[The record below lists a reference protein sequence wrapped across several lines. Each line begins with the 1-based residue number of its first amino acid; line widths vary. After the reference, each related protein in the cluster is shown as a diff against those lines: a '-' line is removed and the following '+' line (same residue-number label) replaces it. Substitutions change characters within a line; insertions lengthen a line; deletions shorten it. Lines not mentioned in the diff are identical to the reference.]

1 MAQIIKHRRG
11 SIDTL
16 SSATAKKGELIIAT
30 GSVGNM
36 SGPWVFV
43 GETEGSA
50 GAFRGLSKIYQGA
63 AAPNLTVGT
72 WGSTLNGTPFY
83 SSNDKTLYI
92 LSNAGNTDIDL
103 TGNIEGN
110 TISGLTINKLNGD
123 LRLDGDLYM
132 TGNTYQTGSHY
143 LTGDVILSGSINI
156 GDNLTGDTINF
167 GGEVNSHIL
176 PTTTATFDLGQSGK
190 TWNNVWAENAH
201 FTNIS
206 IGDITLNDLSL
217 PGDLTVSGTTILSG
231 SVYID
236 DLTEKRLV
244 VVGTNGELID
254 YSGLTFDNGNLNL
267 SGALEVTNIQGTGSL
282 YLKPDLDDSRLFEI
296 YNSAGPSGRT
306 DIHIKGNADLNFFG
320 DDINYVKID
329 DISGSVTIV
338 GVNEVIVSSSL
349 KVTGSIYN
357 DQLTNNRIVVVGTD
371 GLLED
376 DTNFTF
382 DGTTLNVGQG
392 NFEVDTDGD
401 IRTSGSL
408 KVDNGLT
415 VSGNTI
421 LYSDL
426 YVSGNIEFYGST
438 TNVHISSSQV
448 EIGDNIILLN
458 AYSPFERYAGMALY
472 DSGSTGESGS
482 FLWDSLNNYFLT
494 NVNGS
499 TSKVIGTT
507 TSSLGNE
514 NSLTDTYF
522 PIATGDNTI
531 GNSLLRYSGTT
542 LTFNTNKFT
551 VDSSNGNVYVD
562 GNVRINGAGG
572 SNYTGY
578 TSEIVFKNSD
588 DDLGFV
594 SGTDTQTVTTQ
605 LLGYQSSDGTLVFS
619 SLIDGGSY

>member
-43 GETEGSA
+43 GETDGSA

-63 AAPNLTVGT
+63 AVPNLTVGT

-110 TISGLTINKLNGD
+110 TISGLTINKLTGD
-123 LRLDGDLYM
+123 LRLAGDLYM

-156 GDNLTGDTINF
+156 GDKVTGDTINF
-167 GGEVNSHIL
+167 NGEVNSNIL
-176 PTTTATFDLGQSGK
+176 PTTGATFDLGSSGK
-190 TWNNVWAENAH
+190 TWNNIFAENAYL
-201 FTNIS
+201 TNLEI
-206 IGDITLNDLSL
+206 DNITLNSLSL
-217 PGDLTVSGTTILSG
+217 PGNLTVSGTTTLSG
-231 SVYID
+231 SVYVE
-236 DLTEKRLV
+236 DLIEKRLV
-244 VVGTNGELID
+244 VAGAGGLLTN
-254 YSGLTFDNGNLNL
+254 YSGLTFNNGNLNV
-267 SGALEVTNIQGTGSL
+267 SGAIEVTNIQGTGSL
-282 YLKPDLDDSRLFEI
+282 YLKPDLNDSRLFEI
-296 YNSAGPSGRT
+296 YNTAAPSGYT
-306 DIHIKGNADLNFFG
+306 DIHFVGNADFNFFG
-320 DDINYVKID
+320 DDTNYLKID
-329 DISGSVTIV
+329 DYAQTVTIDSTN
-338 GVNEVIVSSSL
+338 GIFLDSNTKVNGTLI
-349 KVTGSIYN
+349 VTGTTSLQN
-357 DQLTNNRIVVVGTD
+357 TLTVT
-371 GLLED
+371 
-376 DTNFTF
+376 
-382 DGTTLNVGQG
+382 GTTIIHG
-392 NFEVDTDGD
+392 NETV
-401 IRTSGSL
+401 
-408 KVDNGLT
+408 NGILT
-415 VSGNTI
+415 VTGNTQ
-421 LYSDL
+421 LGGNL
-426 YVSGNIEFYGST
+426 YVSGTLEVLGSST
-438 TNVHISSSQV
+438 EVHIQSNTV
-448 EIGDNIILLN
+448 EINDNIILLN
-458 AYSPFERYAGMALY
+458 AYSPFERYAGIALY

-482 FLWDSLNNYFLT
+482 FLWDSLNNYFLM
-494 NVNGS
+494 NNNSVS
-499 TSKVIGTT
+499 SKVIGTT
-507 TSSLGNE
+507 TNTLGNE
-514 NSLTDTYF
+514 NSLTSTYF

-542 LTFNTNKFT
+542 LSFNTNKFT
-551 VDSSNGNVYVD
+551 VDSSSGNVYVD
-562 GNVRINGAGG
+562 GNVRVNGAGG

-594 SGTDTQTVTTQ
+594 SSTDTQTVTTQ

>member
-16 SSATAKKGELIIAT
+16 VSATAKKGELIIAT

-63 AAPNLTVGT
+63 AVPNLTVGT

-110 TISGLTINKLNGD
+110 TISGLTINKLTGD
-123 LRLDGDLYM
+123 LRLAGDLYM

-156 GDNLTGDTINF
+156 GDNVTGDTINF
-167 GGEVNSHIL
+167 NGEVNSNIL
-176 PTTTATFDLGQSGK
+176 PTTGATFNLGSSGK
-190 TWNNVWAENAH
+190 TWNNIFAENAYLS
-201 FTNIS
+201 NLEI
-206 IGDITLNDLSL
+206 DNITLNSLSL
-217 PGDLTVSGTTILSG
+217 PGNLTVSGTTTLSG
-231 SVYID
+231 SVYVE

-244 VVGTNGELID
+244 VAGANGLLTN
-254 YSGLTFDNGNLNL
+254 YSGLTFNNGNLNV

-282 YLKPDLDDSRLFEI
+282 YLKPDLNDSRLFEI
-296 YNSAGPSGRT
+296 YNTAAPSGYT
-306 DIHIKGNADLNFFG
+306 DIHFLGNADFNFFG
-320 DDINYVKID
+320 DDTNYLKID
-329 DISGSVTIV
+329 DTAQTVTIDSTN
-338 GVNEVIVSSSL
+338 GIFLDSNTKVNGTLI
-349 KVTGSIYN
+349 VTGTTSLQN
-357 DQLTNNRIVVVGTD
+357 TLTVT
-371 GLLED
+371 
-376 DTNFTF
+376 
-382 DGTTLNVGQG
+382 GTTIIHG
-392 NFEVDTDGD
+392 NETV
-401 IRTSGSL
+401 
-408 KVDNGLT
+408 NGILT
-415 VSGNTI
+415 VTGNTQ
-421 LYSDL
+421 LGGNL
-426 YVSGNIEFYGST
+426 YVSGTLEVLGSST
-438 TNVHISSSQV
+438 EVHIQSNTV
-448 EIGDNIILLN
+448 EINDNIILLN
-458 AYSPFERYAGMALY
+458 AYSPFERYAGIALY

-482 FLWDSLNNYFLT
+482 FLWDSLNNYFLM
-494 NVNGS
+494 NNNSVS
-499 TSKVIGTT
+499 SKVIGTT
-507 TSSLGNE
+507 TNTLGNE
-514 NSLTDTYF
+514 NSLTSTYF
-522 PIATGDNTI
+522 PIATADNTI

-542 LTFNTNKFT
+542 LSFNTNKFT
-551 VDSSNGNVYVD
+551 VDSSSGNVYVD
-562 GNVRINGAGG
+562 GNVRVNGAGG

-594 SGTDTQTVTTQ
+594 SVTDTQTVTTQ

>member
-110 TISGLTINKLNGD
+110 TISGLTINQLNGD
-123 LRLDGDLYM
+123 LRLDGDLFI

-176 PTTTATFDLGQSGK
+176 PTTGATYDLGQSGK

-206 IGDITLNDLSL
+206 IGDITLDSLSL
-217 PGDLTVSGTTILSG
+217 PGDLTVSGTTTLSG
-231 SVYID
+231 SVYND
-236 DLTEKRLV
+236 NLTDNRV
-244 VVGTNGELID
+244 V
-254 YSGLTFDNGNLNL
+254 
-267 SGALEVTNIQGTGSL
+267 
-282 YLKPDLDDSRLFEI
+282 
-296 YNSAGPSGRT
+296 
-306 DIHIKGNADLNFFG
+306 
-320 DDINYVKID
+320 
-329 DISGSVTIV
+329 IV
-338 GVNEVIVSSSL
+338 GV
-349 KVTGSIYN
+349 
-357 DQLTNNRIVVVGTD
+357 D

-376 DTNFTF
+376 DANFTF
-382 DGTTLNVGQG
+382 DGTTLKVGDGSVEIETNG
-392 NFEVDTDGD
+392 N
-401 IRTSGSL
+401 IRTSGS
-408 KVDNGLT
+408 VDTVGGVNTDNVYGRANSTNSLHLNGGTFGASNVELTSIGQISLFSEGGGSDFAINMTGSAYVSNDLNVTGSVNVLTNLNVSGAFT
-415 VSGNTI
+415 VSSGSVTT
-421 LYSDL
+421 LGGDL
-426 YVSGNIEFYGST
+426 YVSGNLEVLGSQ
-438 TNVHISSSQV
+438 TNVHLESKTV

-482 FLWDSLNNYFLT
+482 FLWDSLNNYFLMD
-494 NVNGS
+494 VNGD

-507 TSSLGNE
+507 TNTLGNE

-551 VDSSNGNVYVD
+551 VDSSSGDVYVD

-594 SGTDTQTVTTQ
+594 SSTDTQTVTTQ